1 MMQAV
6 AGWAKQKQRSLSKV
20 ALGSSRGRVRLLLR
34 WMTGRARE
42 AERTTGTT
50 TAVGSGKAQKMQRRL
65 EAISSIHLITHL
77 DAFEAST
84 WALAAVQA
92 ECLFASWALT
102 KVRCAT
108 GKWALLLSPIS
119 RLPNEQGPDL

>member
-1 MMQAV
+1 
-6 AGWAKQKQRSLSKV
+6 
-20 ALGSSRGRVRLLLR
+20 
-34 WMTGRARE
+34 MTGRARE

-119 RLPNEQGPDL
+119 RLPNEQGPDFCGTPGAMVQERNTIAAINLREALVVTGEPVLP